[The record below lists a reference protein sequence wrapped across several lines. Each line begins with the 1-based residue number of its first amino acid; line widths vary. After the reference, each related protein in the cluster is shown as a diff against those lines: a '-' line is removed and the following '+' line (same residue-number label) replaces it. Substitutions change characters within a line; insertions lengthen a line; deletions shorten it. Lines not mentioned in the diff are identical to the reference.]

1 MSLHFHRLII
11 KEVRKETAECVSLL
25 FEIPDTPQ
33 ESFQFTQGQNLVL
46 KTTIDGQELRRN
58 YSICSSPLDHELRV
72 AIKKIKGGVF
82 SSFAN
87 EKLQAGH
94 SLEVMPPTG
103 KFYTPLNPA
112 QQKNY
117 LALAAGSGI
126 TPLLSIIKTT
136 LATESNSS
144 FTLVYGNRNRHSIIF
159 FEQLEALK
167 NQYMNRFQLIHVLSR
182 EKTDSTL
189 NFGRIDLEK
198 LEELSKLIPYQQLDD
213 VFLCGPL
220 EMVMSARSAFLR
232 AGVEQKHVHSE
243 LFGAPDDLKKID
255 PETKIPISLTEQQ
268 HVSQVLV
275 MIDGKGTQL
284 NLARG
289 GETVLDAA
297 LKTRRDLPY
306 ACKGGVCSTCKA
318 KVLEGEVEMDLNY
331 SLSDEEVAEGFIL
344 TCQAHPISD
353 RVTIDFDEK

>member
-25 FEIPDTPQ
+25 FEIPDSLQ

-126 TPLLSIIKTT
+126 TPLLQVDTLPTT
-136 LATESNSS
+136 
-144 FTLVYGNRNRHSIIF
+144 R
-159 FEQLEALK
+159 
-167 NQYMNRFQLIHVLSR
+167 
-182 EKTDSTL
+182 
-189 NFGRIDLEK
+189 
-198 LEELSKLIPYQQLDD
+198 
-213 VFLCGPL
+213 
-220 EMVMSARSAFLR
+220 
-232 AGVEQKHVHSE
+232 
-243 LFGAPDDLKKID
+243 
-255 PETKIPISLTEQQ
+255 
-268 HVSQVLV
+268 
-275 MIDGKGTQL
+275 
-284 NLARG
+284 
-289 GETVLDAA
+289 
-297 LKTRRDLPY
+297 
-306 ACKGGVCSTCKA
+306 
-318 KVLEGEVEMDLNY
+318 
-331 SLSDEEVAEGFIL
+331 
-344 TCQAHPISD
+344 
-353 RVTIDFDEK
+353 

>member
-25 FEIPDTPQ
+25 FEIPDSLQ

-144 FTLVYGNRNRHSIIF
+144 FTLVYGNRFNAGAGSTTTGTKISTEKSSVKSQISILLDGR
-159 FEQLEALK
+159 QLE
-167 NQYMNRFQLIHVLSR
+167 I
-182 EKTDSTL
+182 EIPL
-189 NFGRIDLEK
+189 NSNATI
-198 LEELSKLIPYQQLDD
+198 
-213 VFLCGPL
+213 
-220 EMVMSARSAFLR
+220 
-232 AGVEQKHVHSE
+232 
-243 LFGAPDDLKKID
+243 
-255 PETKIPISLTEQQ
+255 
-268 HVSQVLV
+268 
-275 MIDGKGTQL
+275 
-284 NLARG
+284 
-289 GETVLDAA
+289 LDAA
-297 LKTRRDLPY
+297 LEQGADLPF
-306 ACKGGVCSTCKA
+306 ACKGGMCCTCKA
-318 KVLEGEVEMDLNY
+318 KLVEGEVSMDIHWGL
-331 SLSDEEVAEGFIL
+331 EEEEIEQGFIL
-344 TCQAHPISD
+344 TCQSHPKTEKI
-353 RVTIDFDEK
+353 VVDFDSK

>member
-25 FEIPDTPQ
+25 FEIPDSLQ

-182 EKTDSTL
+182 EKTDSSL
-189 NFGRIDLEK
+189 NFGRIDQEK
-198 LEELSKLIPYQQLDD
+198 LEELAKLIPYQQLDD
-213 VFLCGPL
+213 VFLCGPR
-220 EMVMSARSAFLR
+220 EMIDTAMDFLQQQGLDKKKLH
-232 AGVEQKHVHSE
+232 AE
-243 LFGAPDDLKKID
+243 LFNAGAGSTTTG
-255 PETKIPISLTEQQ
+255 TKISTEKSSVKSQISIL
-268 HVSQVLV
+268 L
-275 MIDGKGTQL
+275 DGRQL
-284 NLARG
+284 EIEIPLNSNA
-289 GETVLDAA
+289 TILDAA
-297 LKTRRDLPY
+297 LEQGADLPF
-306 ACKGGVCSTCKA
+306 ACKGGMCCTCKA
-318 KVLEGEVEMDLNY
+318 KLVEGEVSMDIHWGL
-331 SLSDEEVAEGFIL
+331 EEEEIEQGFIL
-344 TCQAHPISD
+344 TCQSHPKTEKI
-353 RVTIDFDEK
+353 VVDFDSK